1 MFWPSSPFLAAMLAL
16 IFSISSTVYAEDAKP
31 VTAYVSGAVKPQSG
45 FRFSGKAR
53 ISDLLKQVS
62 YNESA
67 CPGSAA
73 LLRNSLKSKQ
83 EKWKAGILYDIQA
96 LQFKARLSGQATLL
110 AWLQSLEKLVV
121 SLPVTGRLPAI
132 YINPHGNE
140 SRPADN
146 LLLEPFDRLYVPA
159 CSRKLSLVDGK
170 LIRVAYRADLTLNKL
185 AEQLPDHRWQQS
197 GYVWVVHPDGA
208 FRRVKAGY
216 WQHLEL
222 YPGDGAFIFRPLKK
236 ELLAGLN
243 PGFNFELA
251 RWLSTQVVAGE

>member
-1 MFWPSSPFLAAMLAL
+1 M
-16 IFSISSTVYAEDAKP
+16 YAEEVKA
-31 VTAYVSGAVKPQSG
+31 VTAYVSGAVNPQSG

-62 YNESA
+62 YDESA

-73 LLRNSLKSKQ
+73 LLRNSLKNTQ

-96 LQFKARLSGQATLL
+96 LQFNARLSGQVALL
-110 AWLQSLEKLVV
+110 AWLQELEKLV
-121 SLPVTGRLPAI
+121 SSQPITGRLPAI

-146 LLLEPFDRLYVPA
+146 LLLEPLDRLYVAA
-159 CSRKLSLVDGK
+159 CSRELNLVDGK
-170 LIRVAYRADLTLNKL
+170 LVHVAYRADLTLNKL
-185 AEQLPDHRWQQS
+185 AGQLTDHRWQQS

-208 FRRVKAGY
+208 FKRVKAGY
-216 WQHLEL
+216 WQHLKL

-243 PGFNFELA
+243 QRFNFELA
-251 RWLSTQVVAGE
+251 RWLSTQVVPGE